1 MKMNRLVSM
10 SLLASMSLQS
20 LMAFAADSTA
30 QKSYDFLEKAPRN
43 SYGQMIYPFVAP
55 STDHI
60 LERVRI
66 MSEDRNYLKN
76 FQEIVDK
83 NLSDR
88 NTQNAI
94 KPGKK
99 PWMSTY
105 WPLNKGLIADPYRP
119 KINILKLT
127 HELSWKS
134 NHKRLTK
141 RHKTTLKEWA
151 SMDQE
156 DLDKLAPSE
165 KYDILIGDENFTL
178 TKKVVKYMK
187 DWGSK
192 KENAST
198 SKIDK
203 VGHNTYSLANMYVDN
218 GWVNGANVPFRTVD
232 DAYPTARKNRGGLTD
247 VIAEYLLKEGK
258 ARTLKSALEKAKPLA
273 LAEQSNYVIKEK
285 STLMA
290 LWEGIC
296 HGWATAAGIVPRPR
310 KTVKIKLD
318 NGRTLKFY
326 PTDMKALASYMWAN
340 SLIQDGRQYDKKT
353 DSFSGG
359 GILMQGMRCN
369 DKKPARDSWGRVYDD
384 RPDAFSDR
392 LEPRCVGVHPA
403 IWHLGLVNIIGK
415 QGRSFIVERKISE
428 AVDNH
433 PMHAYKAVYFNP
445 YTGEYDGST
454 KSKIEKISDEDQ
466 FKAFR
471 NPEATHVIG
480 VKMTM
485 NYINWNRPERN
496 ETDDESMDEGKE
508 IDMLYDLELNAKGD
522 IVGGQWRTK
531 ETGKGNLFSENKRKQ
546 PDFFWAVTKD
556 WKPYFQGRKDLPEWK
571 DGSRQPPSEYKEA
584 SLLATANK
592 YYSTPD
598 YGWYDRCEL
607 KREKKTDLNKNLP
620 KYLKVNCEHIYEKPQ
635 PLIQVVNKLIEMAQ

>member
-1 MKMNRLVSM
+1 M

-20 LMAFAADSTA
+20 ITAFAGDSKA
-30 QKSYDFLEKAPRN
+30 QKSYDFLEKAPKN
-43 SYGQMIYPFVAP
+43 AYGQMIYPFVAP
-55 STDHI
+55 STHHVQQ
-60 LERVRI
+60 RVRV
-66 MSEDRNYLKN
+66 MSEDRNFIKN
-76 FQEIVDK
+76 FLSIVNQ
-83 NLSDR
+83 NLSSR

-94 KPGKK
+94 TPGNK

-119 KINILKLT
+119 KMNIFKLT
-127 HELSWKS
+127 HELSWES
-134 NHKRLTK
+134 NHKKLTK
-141 RHKTTLKEWA
+141 RHKKTLPKWA

-192 KENAST
+192 KENAAI

-203 VGHNTYSLANMYVDN
+203 VGHDTYSLANMYVNN
-218 GWVNGANVPFRTVD
+218 GWVNGENIPFRTAEE
-232 DAYPTARKNRGGLTD
+232 AYPLAKKSRGGLTD
-247 VIAEYLLKEGK
+247 AIADYLLKEGK
-258 ARTLKSALEKAKPLA
+258 ANSLKAALEQAKPLA
-273 LAEQSNYVIKEK
+273 LREQSNYVLKEK

-296 HGWATAAGIVPRPR
+296 HGWSTAAGIVPRPR
-310 KTVKIKLD
+310 KTVVIKLD
-318 NGRTLKFY
+318 NGRKLKFY

-340 SLIQDGRQYDKKT
+340 SLIQDGRKYNEQSDTY
-353 DSFSGG
+353 SGG

-369 DKKPARDSWGRVYDD
+369 DKKPARDAWGRVYDD
-384 RPDAFSDR
+384 APDAFSDR

-415 QGRSFIVERKISE
+415 QGRSFVVERKISE

-433 PMHAYKAVYFNP
+433 PLYAYKAEYFNP
-445 YTGEYDGST
+445 YTGKYDGSA
-454 KSKIEKISDEDQ
+454 KSKIQKISNSDQ

-485 NYINWNRPERN
+485 NYINWKRPTREA
-496 ETDDESMDEGKE
+496 TDHESMDEGKD

-531 ETGKGNLFSENKRKQ
+531 ETGKGLLFDKNKRKQ
-546 PDFFWAVTKD
+546 PDFFWSVTKN
-556 WKPYFQGRKDLPEWK
+556 WKSYFVGRTDLPEWK
-571 DGSRQPPSEYKEA
+571 DGSRQPPRSYKDA
-584 SLLATANK
+584 SILASANK

-607 KREKKTDLNKNLP
+607 KRKKKTKLNKNLP